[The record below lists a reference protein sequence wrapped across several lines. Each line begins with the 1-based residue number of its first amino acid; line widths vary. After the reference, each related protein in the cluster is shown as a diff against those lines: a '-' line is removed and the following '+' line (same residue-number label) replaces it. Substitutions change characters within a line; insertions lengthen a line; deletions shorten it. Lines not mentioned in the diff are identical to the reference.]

1 MTRSMSELIDIVIE
15 RVQTAAESVV
25 GADVEV
31 PTGLDSLD
39 AAIGGLRPGD
49 LILLTGA
56 PGSGKSSFLVS
67 LTRHVVFDAGCPAV
81 LASLQSKGEHVLPR
95 IISNATGIPLR
106 KLGSGKLTDR
116 EWCAFADTTDLL
128 ARAPLMVCDG
138 AVQSTQ
144 SLDADVLASAEQ
156 FGRCAFVAID
166 HSQLLRSTV
175 SPSKEWAFDLR
186 EMCCELKLM
195 ARRRDCAV
203 LLVESSNLRASLV
216 DMIPEADVILELRRT
231 GRFSRDGHDEQC
243 EVRVLKQQMGPPC
256 TILVQFSAAS
266 GGFRSHGG

>member
-1 MTRSMSELIDIVIE
+1 MSELLEIMIE
-15 RVQTAAESVV
+15 RVQTAAESTVA
-25 GADVEV
+25 ADVEV
-31 PTGLDSLD
+31 PTGLDALD

-56 PGSGKSSFLVS
+56 PGSGKSSLLVS
-67 LTRHVVFDAGCPAV
+67 LTRHVVLDAGCPAV
-81 LASLQSKGEHVLPR
+81 LVSLQSKGEHVLPKL
-95 IISNATGIPLR
+95 ICNATGIPLR
-106 KLGSGKLTDR
+106 KLVSGKLTDP

-128 ARAPLMVCDG
+128 AMAPLMVCDG
-138 AVQSTQ
+138 ALQSTQ

-156 FGRCAFVAID
+156 YGRCALVAID
-166 HSQLLRSTV
+166 HSQLLRPAASA
-175 SPSKEWAFDLR
+175 SKEWAADLR

-203 LLVESSNLRASLV
+203 LLIESSNLRGSLV
-216 DMIPEADVILELRRT
+216 DMIPEADAILELHRT
-231 GRFSRDGHDEQC
+231 GRFSRDGRDEQC

-256 TILVQFSAAS
+256 IVLVQFSAAS